1 MPLPSPPLPCTWGR
15 SREGMRVNGA
25 ATGRGGGGGTRLD
38 STKGLE
44 HGLPRTHSWDTLRSP
59 LGGGPP
65 SRSLSLPPG
74 CCAQDTS
81 VPAQARALP
90 RNSCSQKNLCPSSE
104 NPGFRAIPAS
114 PPLQAKGGYFSPQVR
129 VPLLLFVGL
138 GPPGVHG
145 PGCVWPLAALPPSTS
160 FPLVPLTPGRA
171 KGSPALSWPSGF
183 AQRLLGVA

>member
-1 MPLPSPPLPCTWGR
+1 MWLLP
-15 SREGMRVNGA
+15 
-25 ATGRGGGGGTRLD
+25 GGTIGQHQGAGTWAPQD
-38 STKGLE
+38 SLLGHTE
-44 HGLPRTHSWDTLRSP
+44 VPSWRRT
-59 LGGGPP
+59 P

-114 PPLQAKGGYFSPQVR
+114 PPLQAKGGSFSPQVR

-160 FPLVPLTPGRA
+160 FPLVPLTPGERRA
-171 KGSPALSWPSGF
+171 LLPSRGQAVSRRGCWGSHES
-183 AQRLLGVA
+183 QRFLPTAHAVHKP

>member
-1 MPLPSPPLPCTWGR
+1 MWLLP
-15 SREGMRVNGA
+15 
-25 ATGRGGGGGTRLD
+25 GGTIGQHQGAGTWAPQD
-38 STKGLE
+38 SLLGHTE
-44 HGLPRTHSWDTLRSP
+44 VPSWRRT
-59 LGGGPP
+59 P

-114 PPLQAKGGYFSPQVR
+114 PPLQAKGGSFSPQVR

-138 GPPGVHG
+138 GPSGVHG

-183 AQRLLGVA
+183 VQRLLGVA